1 MSPSHVPVSPSHVL
15 VSPHPRVPQ
24 SHPRIPL
31 SPSCVP
37 VSPSHVPMSPS
48 HVLVSQRP
56 CVPQPCPHGPVS
68 PCPPVCSHHV
78 PVSSHPRISPCQC
91 PPSWP
96 WVPSPH
102 PSVPVP
108 SSPCVHPPRVLV
120 SPLPVSLSTCVPAS
134 PCSCASLSQCPHC
147 SQTQWG
153 GPKAAPGGATHGWR
167 TPGAVCPPPAAL
179 AAASPGGDECLEEDE
194 DELEPGL
201 DEAEAEPEAGSGAKA
216 AGGTRGAVLTRR
228 GITLRVLLR
237 DGLLEPAR
245 GVLSIYYLGKKF
257 VGDLGADG
265 SITWQETGQ
274 VFSSP
279 SAWATHCKRLVNPAK
294 KSGCGWAS
302 VRYKGQKLDQYK
314 AAWLR
319 QHQPNAP
326 PAEEVGRDPRLR
338 HPWASSPAR
347 VPALC
352 CPQSLASEGEEEEM
366 PEEDEEEATREGRA
380 PVPEPVAAKKP
391 EEKSKK
397 QQCKSP
403 AEPAG
408 TDHGLPGKRLES
420 KPRVPVRYGTLGTR
434 DSARSPQTLVEV
446 TSFAA
451 INKFQPFNVAI
462 SSNVLLLLD
471 FHSHL
476 TRSEVVG
483 YLGGRWDTNTQ
494 LLTVLRAFPCRTRLG
509 DAEAA
514 GAVEEEICQSLLV
527 RGLSLVGWYHSH
539 PFGPALPS
547 LHDIDAQ
554 MDYQLKLQ
562 GSGNGF
568 QPCLALICGPYY
580 PGNPGVES
588 KIAPF
593 WVMPPP
599 EQRPNDYGIPMDVE
613 VAYIQDG
620 FLTNDVLQEMT
631 LLVEFYKGAPDLV
644 KFQELWSQDQTYLDK
659 LKGSLASRTPKD
671 QSFTH
676 VLEQICSLLQLS
688 S

>member
-1 MSPSHVPVSPSHVL
+1 M
-15 VSPHPRVPQ
+15 
-24 SHPRIPL
+24 
-31 SPSCVP
+31 
-37 VSPSHVPMSPS
+37 
-48 HVLVSQRP
+48 
-56 CVPQPCPHGPVS
+56 
-68 PCPPVCSHHV
+68 
-78 PVSSHPRISPCQC
+78 
-91 PPSWP
+91 
-96 WVPSPH
+96 
-102 PSVPVP
+102 
-108 SSPCVHPPRVLV
+108 
-120 SPLPVSLSTCVPAS
+120 
-134 PCSCASLSQCPHC
+134 
-147 SQTQWG
+147 
-153 GPKAAPGGATHGWR
+153 
-167 TPGAVCPPPAAL
+167 AAL
-179 AAASPGGDECLEEDE
+179 AAASPGTDECLEEDE

-201 DEAEAEPEAGSGAKA
+201 DKAEAEPEPESRAKA
-216 AGGTRGAVLTRR
+216 AGGSRGAVLTRR
-228 GITLRVLLR
+228 GITLRMLLR

-245 GVLSIYYLGKKF
+245 GVLSINYLGKKF

-265 SITWQETGQ
+265 TITWQETGQ
-274 VFSSP
+274 VFNSP

-319 QHQPNAP
+319 KHQPNAP
-326 PAEEVGRDPRLR
+326 AAE
-338 HPWASSPAR
+338 ASLASDEDELPEEEEEAAVVKEKEGR
-347 VPALC
+347 VPA
-352 CPQSLASEGEEEEM
+352 
-366 PEEDEEEATREGRA
+366 
-380 PVPEPVAAKKP
+380 PEPTATKRP

-397 QQCKSP
+397 QQCRSL
-403 AEPAG
+403 AEQAG
-408 TDHGLPGKRLES
+408 MGEEGQGPLGGAKPPSRSDGALCSADQAPPGK
-420 KPRVPVRYGTLGTR
+420 KPENKAQVPVRYCTLGTR
-434 DSARSPQTLVEV
+434 DTGRNPQTLVEV
-446 TSFAA
+446 MPFAA

-494 LLTVLRAFPCRTRLG
+494 LLTVLRAFPCRSRLG
-509 DAEAA
+509 DAEV
-514 GAVEEEICQSLLV
+514 GSIVEEEICQSLLLQ
-527 RGLSLVGWYHSH
+527 GLSLVGWYHSH
-539 PFGPALPS
+539 PFSPALPS

-554 MDYQLKLQ
+554 MNYQLKLQ

-580 PGNPGVES
+580 HGNPGVES
-588 KIAPF
+588 KITPF

-599 EQRPNDYGIPMDVE
+599 EQRPNDYSIPMEVE
-613 VAYIQDG
+613 VTHIQDG

-676 VLEQICSLLQLS
+676 ALEQIYSLLKLS
-688 S
+688 G

>member
-1 MSPSHVPVSPSHVL
+1 
-15 VSPHPRVPQ
+15 
-24 SHPRIPL
+24 
-31 SPSCVP
+31 
-37 VSPSHVPMSPS
+37 
-48 HVLVSQRP
+48 
-56 CVPQPCPHGPVS
+56 
-68 PCPPVCSHHV
+68 
-78 PVSSHPRISPCQC
+78 
-91 PPSWP
+91 
-96 WVPSPH
+96 
-102 PSVPVP
+102 
-108 SSPCVHPPRVLV
+108 
-120 SPLPVSLSTCVPAS
+120 
-134 PCSCASLSQCPHC
+134 
-147 SQTQWG
+147 
-153 GPKAAPGGATHGWR
+153 
-167 TPGAVCPPPAAL
+167 
-179 AAASPGGDECLEEDE
+179 
-194 DELEPGL
+194 
-201 DEAEAEPEAGSGAKA
+201 
-216 AGGTRGAVLTRR
+216 GAVLTRR

-265 SITWQETGQ
+265 TITWQETGQ
-274 VFSSP
+274 VFNSP

-319 QHQPNAP
+319 KHQPNAP
-326 PAEEVGRDPRLR
+326 PAEE
-338 HPWASSPAR
+338 
-347 VPALC
+347 
-352 CPQSLASEGEEEEM
+352 SLASEGEEEEM
-366 PEEDEEEATREGRA
+366 PEEEEEEVTREGRA
-380 PVPEPVAAKKP
+380 PVPEPAASKKP

-397 QQCKSP
+397 QQCKSL

-408 TDHGLPGKRLES
+408 TDHGPPGKRLES
-420 KPRVPVRYGTLGTR
+420 KPRVPVRYCTLGTR
-434 DSARSPQTLVEV
+434 DSARNPQTLVEV

-514 GAVEEEICQSLLV
+514 GAVEEEVNQ
-527 RGLSLVGWYHSH
+527 
-539 PFGPALPS
+539 
-547 LHDIDAQ
+547 AQ
-554 MDYQLKLQ
+554 
-562 GSGNGF
+562 
-568 QPCLALICGPYY
+568 GPYY
-580 PGNPGVES
+580 HGNPGVES

-599 EQRPNDYGIPMDVE
+599 EQRPNDYGIPMEVE

-676 VLEQICSLLQLS
+676 VLEQIYSLLKLS

>member
-1 MSPSHVPVSPSHVL
+1 
-15 VSPHPRVPQ
+15 
-24 SHPRIPL
+24 
-31 SPSCVP
+31 
-37 VSPSHVPMSPS
+37 
-48 HVLVSQRP
+48 
-56 CVPQPCPHGPVS
+56 
-68 PCPPVCSHHV
+68 
-78 PVSSHPRISPCQC
+78 
-91 PPSWP
+91 
-96 WVPSPH
+96 
-102 PSVPVP
+102 
-108 SSPCVHPPRVLV
+108 
-120 SPLPVSLSTCVPAS
+120 
-134 PCSCASLSQCPHC
+134 
-147 SQTQWG
+147 
-153 GPKAAPGGATHGWR
+153 
-167 TPGAVCPPPAAL
+167 
-179 AAASPGGDECLEEDE
+179 
-194 DELEPGL
+194 
-201 DEAEAEPEAGSGAKA
+201 KA
-216 AGGTRGAVLTRR
+216 AGGTRGALLTRR

-245 GVLSIYYLGKKF
+245 GGSGRCLRSSPHTPQGKKF

-265 SITWQETGQ
+265 TITWQETGQ
-274 VFSSP
+274 VFNSP

-326 PAEEVGRDPRLR
+326 PATEE
-338 HPWASSPAR
+338 
-347 VPALC
+347 
-352 CPQSLASEGEEEEM
+352 SLASEGEEEEM
-366 PEEDEEEATREGRA
+366 PEEEEEEVTREGRV
-380 PVPEPVAAKKP
+380 PMPEPAVAKKP

-397 QQCKSP
+397 QHGDRDLCS
-403 AEPAG
+403 
-408 TDHGLPGKRLES
+408 TDPGPPGRRLES
-420 KPRVPVRYGTLGTR
+420 KPRVPVRYCTLGTR
-434 DSARSPQTLVEV
+434 DSARNPQTLVEV
-446 TSFAA
+446 TTFAA

-514 GAVEEEICQSLLV
+514 SV
-527 RGLSLVGWYHSH
+527 
-539 PFGPALPS
+539 LPS
-547 LHDIDAQ
+547 
-554 MDYQLKLQ
+554 
-562 GSGNGF
+562 F
-568 QPCLALICGPYY
+568 PPPGPYY

-599 EQRPNDYGIPMDVE
+599 EQRPNDYGIPMEVE

-676 VLEQICSLLQLS
+676 ILEQIYSLLKLS

>member
-1 MSPSHVPVSPSHVL
+1 S
-15 VSPHPRVPQ
+15 
-24 SHPRIPL
+24 
-31 SPSCVP
+31 
-37 VSPSHVPMSPS
+37 
-48 HVLVSQRP
+48 
-56 CVPQPCPHGPVS
+56 
-68 PCPPVCSHHV
+68 
-78 PVSSHPRISPCQC
+78 
-91 PPSWP
+91 
-96 WVPSPH
+96 
-102 PSVPVP
+102 
-108 SSPCVHPPRVLV
+108 
-120 SPLPVSLSTCVPAS
+120 
-134 PCSCASLSQCPHC
+134 
-147 SQTQWG
+147 G
-153 GPKAAPGGATHGWR
+153 GP
-167 TPGAVCPPPAAL
+167 
-179 AAASPGGDECLEEDE
+179 
-194 DELEPGL
+194 
-201 DEAEAEPEAGSGAKA
+201 
-216 AGGTRGAVLTRR
+216 RGAVLTRR

-237 DGLLEPAR
+237 DGLLEPGR

-265 SITWQETGQ
+265 TITWQETGQ
-274 VFSSP
+274 VFNSP

-319 QHQPNAP
+319 KHQPNAP
-326 PAEEVGRDPRLR
+326 PAEEV
-338 HPWASSPAR
+338 
-347 VPALC
+347 ALC
-352 CPQSLASEGEEEEM
+352 CLQSLVSEGEEEEM
-366 PEEDEEEATREGRA
+366 AEEEEEEVAREGRVPA
-380 PVPEPVAAKKP
+380 PEPAAAKKT
-391 EEKSKK
+391 EERNKK
-397 QQCKSP
+397 QQVKSLV
-403 AEPAG
+403 EPVG
-408 TDHGLPGKRLES
+408 TDHIPLGKRLES
-420 KPRVPVRYGTLGTR
+420 KPRVPVRYCTLGTR
-434 DSARSPQTLVEV
+434 DSARNPQTLVEV
-446 TSFAA
+446 TSFTA

-514 GAVEEEICQSLLV
+514 GAVEE
-527 RGLSLVGWYHSH
+527 
-539 PFGPALPS
+539 
-547 LHDIDAQ
+547 
-554 MDYQLKLQ
+554 
-562 GSGNGF
+562 
-568 QPCLALICGPYY
+568 PYY
-580 PGNPGVES
+580 HGNPGVES

-599 EQRPNDYGIPMDVE
+599 EQRPNDYGIPMEVE

-644 KFQELWSQDQTYLDK
+644 KFQELWSPDQTYLDK

-676 VLEQICSLLQLS
+676 ILEQIYSLLRLS

>member
-1 MSPSHVPVSPSHVL
+1 
-15 VSPHPRVPQ
+15 
-24 SHPRIPL
+24 
-31 SPSCVP
+31 
-37 VSPSHVPMSPS
+37 
-48 HVLVSQRP
+48 
-56 CVPQPCPHGPVS
+56 
-68 PCPPVCSHHV
+68 
-78 PVSSHPRISPCQC
+78 
-91 PPSWP
+91 
-96 WVPSPH
+96 
-102 PSVPVP
+102 
-108 SSPCVHPPRVLV
+108 
-120 SPLPVSLSTCVPAS
+120 
-134 PCSCASLSQCPHC
+134 
-147 SQTQWG
+147 
-153 GPKAAPGGATHGWR
+153 
-167 TPGAVCPPPAAL
+167 
-179 AAASPGGDECLEEDE
+179 
-194 DELEPGL
+194 
-201 DEAEAEPEAGSGAKA
+201 KA

-265 SITWQETGQ
+265 TITWQETGQ
-274 VFSSP
+274 VFNSP

-319 QHQPNAP
+319 KHQPNAP
-326 PAEEVGRDPRLR
+326 PAEEV
-338 HPWASSPAR
+338 
-347 VPALC
+347 ALC

-366 PEEDEEEATREGRA
+366 PEDEEEEATREGRA
-380 PVPEPVAAKKP
+380 PVPEPTATKKT
-391 EEKSKK
+391 EERSKK
-397 QQCKSP
+397 QQCKNL

-408 TDHGLPGKRLES
+408 TDHGPPGKRLES
-420 KPRVPVRYGTLGTR
+420 KPRVPVRYCTLGPR
-434 DSARSPQTLVEV
+434 DSARNPQTLVEV

-514 GAVEEEICQSLLV
+514 GAVEEEPRFSPP
-527 RGLSLVGWYHSH
+527 H
-539 PFGPALPS
+539 P
-547 LHDIDAQ
+547 
-554 MDYQLKLQ
+554 
-562 GSGNGF
+562 
-568 QPCLALICGPYY
+568 GPYY
-580 PGNPGVES
+580 HGNPGMES

-676 VLEQICSLLQLS
+676 ILEQIYSLLKLS

>member
-1 MSPSHVPVSPSHVL
+1 
-15 VSPHPRVPQ
+15 
-24 SHPRIPL
+24 
-31 SPSCVP
+31 
-37 VSPSHVPMSPS
+37 
-48 HVLVSQRP
+48 
-56 CVPQPCPHGPVS
+56 
-68 PCPPVCSHHV
+68 
-78 PVSSHPRISPCQC
+78 
-91 PPSWP
+91 
-96 WVPSPH
+96 
-102 PSVPVP
+102 
-108 SSPCVHPPRVLV
+108 
-120 SPLPVSLSTCVPAS
+120 
-134 PCSCASLSQCPHC
+134 
-147 SQTQWG
+147 
-153 GPKAAPGGATHGWR
+153 
-167 TPGAVCPPPAAL
+167 
-179 AAASPGGDECLEEDE
+179 
-194 DELEPGL
+194 
-201 DEAEAEPEAGSGAKA
+201 KA
-216 AGGTRGAVLTRR
+216 AGGARGAVLTRR

-237 DGLLEPAR
+237 DGLLEPGR

-257 VGDLGADG
+257 VGDLGSDG
-265 SITWQETGQ
+265 TITWQETGQ
-274 VFSSP
+274 VFNSP

-319 QHQPNAP
+319 KHQPNVP
-326 PAEEVGRDPRLR
+326 PPEEVGAGSPPPGTPKVRGEVG
-338 HPWASSPAR
+338 ASP
-347 VPALC
+347 V
-352 CPQSLASEGEEEEM
+352 CPQSLASEGEEEEL
-366 PEEDEEEATREGRA
+366 PEDEEEEAAREGRV
-380 PVPEPVAAKKP
+380 PVPEPAAPKKP
-391 EEKSKK
+391 EERSKK
-397 QQCKSP
+397 QQGKSL

-408 TDHGLPGKRLES
+408 TDAGAAGKRLEV
-420 KPRVPVRYGTLGTR
+420 KPRVPVRYCSLGTR
-434 DSARSPQTLVEV
+434 DSARNPQTLVEV

-514 GAVEEEICQSLLV
+514 GAVEEEPPVPAPSV
-527 RGLSLVGWYHSH
+527 PTGPFYH
-539 PFGPALPS
+539 
-547 LHDIDAQ
+547 
-554 MDYQLKLQ
+554 
-562 GSGNGF
+562 
-568 QPCLALICGPYY
+568 
-580 PGNPGVES
+580 GNPGVES

-613 VAYIQDG
+613 VTYIQDG
-620 FLTNDVLQEMT
+620 FLTNDVVQEMT

-676 VLEQICSLLQLS
+676 VLEQIFSLLKLS
-688 S
+688 G

>member
-1 MSPSHVPVSPSHVL
+1 M
-15 VSPHPRVPQ
+15 
-24 SHPRIPL
+24 
-31 SPSCVP
+31 
-37 VSPSHVPMSPS
+37 
-48 HVLVSQRP
+48 
-56 CVPQPCPHGPVS
+56 
-68 PCPPVCSHHV
+68 
-78 PVSSHPRISPCQC
+78 
-91 PPSWP
+91 
-96 WVPSPH
+96 
-102 PSVPVP
+102 
-108 SSPCVHPPRVLV
+108 
-120 SPLPVSLSTCVPAS
+120 
-134 PCSCASLSQCPHC
+134 
-147 SQTQWG
+147 
-153 GPKAAPGGATHGWR
+153 AAPEAG
-167 TPGAVCPPPAAL
+167 
-179 AAASPGGDECLEEDE
+179 SPGGGDDCLEEDE

-201 DEAEAEPEAGSGAKA
+201 DEAEAEAEPEPGSGAKA
-216 AGGTRGAVLTRR
+216 AAGARGAVLTRR

-265 SITWQETGQ
+265 TITWQETGQ
-274 VFSSP
+274 VFNSP

-326 PAEEVGRDPRLR
+326 ATDE
-338 HPWASSPAR
+338 
-347 VPALC
+347 
-352 CPQSLASEGEEEEM
+352 SLASEGEEDEP
-366 PEEDEEEATREGRA
+366 PEEEEEEAA
-380 PVPEPVAAKKP
+380 VAKAPEPAAAKKP
-391 EEKSKK
+391 EERSKK

-403 AEPAG
+403 AEQPAAEHGPAG
-408 TDHGLPGKRLES
+408 KRPEN
-420 KPRVPVRYGTLGTR
+420 KPRVPVRYCTLGTR
-434 DSARSPQTLVEV
+434 DSARNPQTLVEV

-494 LLTVLRAFPCRTRLG
+494 RRSRRGGRPVPGAGHGAGGGGTEGAEPPSPCPPPLPVVLTVLRAFPCRTRLG
-509 DAEAA
+509 DAESAA
-514 GAVEEEICQSLLV
+514 AVEEEICQSLFL

-539 PFGPALPS
+539 PSGPALPS

-580 PGNPGVES
+580 HGNPGVES

-599 EQRPNDYGIPMDVE
+599 EQRPNDYGIPMEVE
-613 VAYIQDG
+613 VAYVQDG
-620 FLTNDVLQEMT
+620 FLTNDVVQEMT

-644 KFQELWSQDQTYLDK
+644 KFQELWSPDQTYLDK
-659 LKGSLASRTPKD
+659 LKGSLAARTPKD

-676 VLEQICSLLQLS
+676 VLEQIYSLLKHS

>member
-1 MSPSHVPVSPSHVL
+1 MSLRIPVPVSPS
-15 VSPHPRVPQ
+15 RRGRTQ
-24 SHPRIPL
+24 
-31 SPSCVP
+31 
-37 VSPSHVPMSPS
+37 
-48 HVLVSQRP
+48 
-56 CVPQPCPHGPVS
+56 G
-68 PCPPVCSHHV
+68 CSWRGGDTHTY
-78 PVSSHPRISPCQC
+78 
-91 PPSWP
+91 P
-96 WVPSPH
+96 WVL
-102 PSVPVP
+102 
-108 SSPCVHPPRVLV
+108 PP
-120 SPLPVSLSTCVPAS
+120 
-134 PCSCASLSQCPHC
+134 
-147 SQTQWG
+147 G
-153 GPKAAPGGATHGWR
+153 GPHTA
-167 TPGAVCPPPAAL
+167 CPPAAL

-265 SITWQETGQ
+265 TITWQETGQ
-274 VFSSP
+274 VFNSP

-319 QHQPNAP
+319 KHQPNAP
-326 PAEEVGRDPRLR
+326 PTEE
-338 HPWASSPAR
+338 
-347 VPALC
+347 
-352 CPQSLASEGEEEEM
+352 SLASEGEEEEM
-366 PEEDEEEATREGRA
+366 PEEEEEEATREGRA
-380 PVPEPVAAKKP
+380 PVPELTAAKKV
-391 EEKSKK
+391 EERSKK
-397 QQCKSP
+397 QQCKSL

-408 TDHGLPGKRLES
+408 TDHGPPGKRLES
-420 KPRVPVRYGTLGTR
+420 KPRVPVRYCTLGTR
-434 DSARSPQTLVEV
+434 DSARNPQTLVEV

-514 GAVEEEICQSLLV
+514 GAVEEEICQSLFL

-580 PGNPGVES
+580 HGNPGLES

-599 EQRPNDYGIPMDVE
+599 EQRPNDYGIPMEVE

-676 VLEQICSLLQLS
+676 ILEQIYSLLKLS

>member
-1 MSPSHVPVSPSHVL
+1 M
-15 VSPHPRVPQ
+15 
-24 SHPRIPL
+24 
-31 SPSCVP
+31 
-37 VSPSHVPMSPS
+37 
-48 HVLVSQRP
+48 
-56 CVPQPCPHGPVS
+56 
-68 PCPPVCSHHV
+68 
-78 PVSSHPRISPCQC
+78 
-91 PPSWP
+91 
-96 WVPSPH
+96 
-102 PSVPVP
+102 
-108 SSPCVHPPRVLV
+108 
-120 SPLPVSLSTCVPAS
+120 
-134 PCSCASLSQCPHC
+134 
-147 SQTQWG
+147 
-153 GPKAAPGGATHGWR
+153 
-167 TPGAVCPPPAAL
+167 AAL
-179 AAASPGGDECLEEDE
+179 AAASPGGDEGLEEDE

-201 DEAEAEPEAGSGAKA
+201 DEAEAEPEVAKA
-216 AGGTRGAVLTRR
+216 AGAARGAVLTRR

-237 DGLLEPAR
+237 DGLLEPGR

-257 VGDLGADG
+257 VGDLGSDG
-265 SITWQETGQ
+265 TITWQETGQ
-274 VFSSP
+274 VFNSP

-319 QHQPNAP
+319 KHQPNVP
-326 PAEEVGRDPRLR
+326 PPDEVGAGSPPPGTPSVRGEPG
-338 HPWASSPAR
+338 ASP
-347 VPALC
+347 V
-352 CPQSLASEGEEEEM
+352 CPQSLASEGEEEEL
-366 PEEDEEEATREGRA
+366 PEDEEEEAAREGRLA
-380 PVPEPVAAKKP
+380 VPEPAAPKRP
-391 EEKSKK
+391 EERSKK
-397 QQCKSP
+397 QQGKGP

-408 TDHGLPGKRLES
+408 TDGGSAGKRLEV
-420 KPRVPVRYGTLGTR
+420 KPRVPVRYCTLGTR
-434 DSARSPQTLVEV
+434 DSARNPQTLVEV

-494 LLTVLRAFPCRTRLG
+494 RRWGPGGGGGPAAARGCHQPRVPAVLTVLRAFPCRTRLG

-514 GAVEEEICQSLLV
+514 GAVEEEICQSLFL

-568 QPCLALICGPYY
+568 QPCLGLICGPFYH
-580 PGNPGVES
+580 GNPGVES

-613 VAYIQDG
+613 VTYIQDG
-620 FLTNDVLQEMT
+620 FLTNDVVQEMT

-671 QSFTH
+671 QSFSH
-676 VLEQICSLLQLS
+676 VLEQIFSLLKLS
-688 S
+688 G

>member
-1 MSPSHVPVSPSHVL
+1 
-15 VSPHPRVPQ
+15 
-24 SHPRIPL
+24 
-31 SPSCVP
+31 
-37 VSPSHVPMSPS
+37 
-48 HVLVSQRP
+48 
-56 CVPQPCPHGPVS
+56 
-68 PCPPVCSHHV
+68 
-78 PVSSHPRISPCQC
+78 
-91 PPSWP
+91 
-96 WVPSPH
+96 
-102 PSVPVP
+102 
-108 SSPCVHPPRVLV
+108 
-120 SPLPVSLSTCVPAS
+120 
-134 PCSCASLSQCPHC
+134 
-147 SQTQWG
+147 
-153 GPKAAPGGATHGWR
+153 
-167 TPGAVCPPPAAL
+167 
-179 AAASPGGDECLEEDE
+179 
-194 DELEPGL
+194 
-201 DEAEAEPEAGSGAKA
+201 

-265 SITWQETGQ
+265 TITWQETGQ
-274 VFSSP
+274 VFNSP

-319 QHQPNAP
+319 KHQPNAP
-326 PAEEVGRDPRLR
+326 PAEEV
-338 HPWASSPAR
+338 
-347 VPALC
+347 ALC
-352 CPQSLASEGEEEEM
+352 CPQSLASEGEEEEV
-366 PEEDEEEATREGRA
+366 PEEEEEEVTKEGRV
-380 PVPEPVAAKKP
+380 PVLEPAVTRKP
-391 EEKSKK
+391 EERSKK
-397 QQCKSP
+397 QHGD
-403 AEPAG
+403 G
-408 TDHGLPGKRLES
+408 TLSFADPGPPGKRLET
-420 KPRVPVRYGTLGTR
+420 KPRVPVRYCTLGTR

-514 GAVEEEICQSLLV
+514 GAVEEEV
-527 RGLSLVGWYHSH
+527 KTR
-539 PFGPALPS
+539 
-547 LHDIDAQ
+547 
-554 MDYQLKLQ
+554 
-562 GSGNGF
+562 
-568 QPCLALICGPYY
+568 PYY

-613 VAYIQDG
+613 VTYIQDG

-631 LLVEFYKGAPDLV
+631 MLVEFYKGAPDLV

-676 VLEQICSLLQLS
+676 ILEQIYSLLKLS

>member
-1 MSPSHVPVSPSHVL
+1 
-15 VSPHPRVPQ
+15 
-24 SHPRIPL
+24 
-31 SPSCVP
+31 
-37 VSPSHVPMSPS
+37 
-48 HVLVSQRP
+48 
-56 CVPQPCPHGPVS
+56 
-68 PCPPVCSHHV
+68 
-78 PVSSHPRISPCQC
+78 
-91 PPSWP
+91 
-96 WVPSPH
+96 
-102 PSVPVP
+102 
-108 SSPCVHPPRVLV
+108 
-120 SPLPVSLSTCVPAS
+120 
-134 PCSCASLSQCPHC
+134 
-147 SQTQWG
+147 
-153 GPKAAPGGATHGWR
+153 
-167 TPGAVCPPPAAL
+167 
-179 AAASPGGDECLEEDE
+179 
-194 DELEPGL
+194 
-201 DEAEAEPEAGSGAKA
+201 KA
-216 AGGTRGAVLTRR
+216 AGGPRGAVLTRR

-237 DGLLEPAR
+237 DGLLEPGR

-257 VGDLGADG
+257 VGDLGSDG
-265 SITWQETGQ
+265 TITWQETGQ
-274 VFSSP
+274 VFNSP

-319 QHQPNAP
+319 KHQPNVP
-326 PAEEVGRDPRLR
+326 PPEEVGPASPPPGTPRLR
-338 HPWASSPAR
+338 GELGASP
-347 VPALC
+347 V
-352 CPQSLASEGEEEEM
+352 CPQSLASEGEEEEL
-366 PEEDEEEATREGRA
+366 PEDEEEEAAREGRV
-380 PVPEPVAAKKP
+380 PLPEPAAPKKP
-391 EEKSKK
+391 EERSKK
-397 QQCKSP
+397 QQSKSL

-408 TDHGLPGKRLES
+408 TDPGTAGKRLEV
-420 KPRVPVRYGTLGTR
+420 KPRVPVRYCTLGTR
-434 DSARSPQTLVEV
+434 DSARNPQTLVEV

-514 GAVEEEICQSLLV
+514 GAVEEEPPVPAPSV
-527 RGLSLVGWYHSH
+527 PTGPFYH
-539 PFGPALPS
+539 
-547 LHDIDAQ
+547 
-554 MDYQLKLQ
+554 
-562 GSGNGF
+562 
-568 QPCLALICGPYY
+568 
-580 PGNPGVES
+580 GNPGVES

-613 VAYIQDG
+613 VTYIQDG
-620 FLTNDVLQEMT
+620 FLTNDVVQEMT

-676 VLEQICSLLQLS
+676 VLEQIFSLLKLS
-688 S
+688 G

>member
-1 MSPSHVPVSPSHVL
+1 K
-15 VSPHPRVPQ
+15 
-24 SHPRIPL
+24 
-31 SPSCVP
+31 
-37 VSPSHVPMSPS
+37 
-48 HVLVSQRP
+48 
-56 CVPQPCPHGPVS
+56 
-68 PCPPVCSHHV
+68 
-78 PVSSHPRISPCQC
+78 
-91 PPSWP
+91 
-96 WVPSPH
+96 
-102 PSVPVP
+102 
-108 SSPCVHPPRVLV
+108 
-120 SPLPVSLSTCVPAS
+120 AS
-134 PCSCASLSQCPHC
+134 
-147 SQTQWG
+147 G
-153 GPKAAPGGATHGWR
+153 G
-167 TPGAVCPPPAAL
+167 
-179 AAASPGGDECLEEDE
+179 S
-194 DELEPGL
+194 
-201 DEAEAEPEAGSGAKA
+201 
-216 AGGTRGAVLTRR
+216 RGAVLTRR
-228 GITLRVLLR
+228 SITLRVLLR

-265 SITWQETGQ
+265 TITWQETGQ
-274 VFSSP
+274 VFNSP

-314 AAWLR
+314 VAWLR
-319 QHQPNAP
+319 KHQANVP
-326 PAEEVGRDPRLR
+326 PADEV
-338 HPWASSPAR
+338 
-347 VPALC
+347 
-352 CPQSLASEGEEEEM
+352 SLASEGEEEEM
-366 PEEDEEEATREGRA
+366 PEEEEEEATREGRA
-380 PVPEPVAAKKP
+380 PVLEPVAAKKP

-397 QQCKSP
+397 QQCKSL

-408 TDHGLPGKRLES
+408 TGRVARGSRGVLGSPAAVTGCWLCFADHGPPGKRLES
-420 KPRVPVRYGTLGTR
+420 KPRVPVRYCTLGTR
-434 DSARSPQTLVEV
+434 DSARNPQTLVEV

-514 GAVEEEICQSLLV
+514 GAVEEEP
-527 RGLSLVGWYHSH
+527 H
-539 PFGPALPS
+539 PSFPHP
-547 LHDIDAQ
+547 
-554 MDYQLKLQ
+554 
-562 GSGNGF
+562 
-568 QPCLALICGPYY
+568 GPYY
-580 PGNPGVES
+580 HGNPGVES

-599 EQRPNDYGIPMDVE
+599 EQRPNDYGIPMEVE

-644 KFQELWSQDQTYLDK
+644 KFQEMWSQDQTYLDK

-676 VLEQICSLLQLS
+676 VLEQIYSLLKLS

>member
-1 MSPSHVPVSPSHVL
+1 
-15 VSPHPRVPQ
+15 
-24 SHPRIPL
+24 
-31 SPSCVP
+31 
-37 VSPSHVPMSPS
+37 
-48 HVLVSQRP
+48 
-56 CVPQPCPHGPVS
+56 
-68 PCPPVCSHHV
+68 
-78 PVSSHPRISPCQC
+78 
-91 PPSWP
+91 
-96 WVPSPH
+96 
-102 PSVPVP
+102 
-108 SSPCVHPPRVLV
+108 
-120 SPLPVSLSTCVPAS
+120 
-134 PCSCASLSQCPHC
+134 
-147 SQTQWG
+147 
-153 GPKAAPGGATHGWR
+153 
-167 TPGAVCPPPAAL
+167 
-179 AAASPGGDECLEEDE
+179 
-194 DELEPGL
+194 
-201 DEAEAEPEAGSGAKA
+201 KA
-216 AGGTRGAVLTRR
+216 AGGARGAVLTRR

-237 DGLLEPAR
+237 DGLLEPGR

-257 VGDLGADG
+257 VGDLGSDG
-265 SITWQETGQ
+265 TITWQETGQ
-274 VFSSP
+274 VFNSP

-319 QHQPNAP
+319 KHQPNVP
-326 PAEEVGRDPRLR
+326 PAEEVGPG
-338 HPWASSPAR
+338 P
-347 VPALC
+347 V
-352 CPQSLASEGEEEEM
+352 CPQSLASEGEEEEL
-366 PEEDEEEATREGRA
+366 PEEEEEEAARDGRVPA
-380 PVPEPVAAKKP
+380 PEPAAPKKP
-391 EEKSKK
+391 EERSKK
-397 QQCKSP
+397 QQGKSL

-408 TDHGLPGKRLES
+408 TDVGTAGKRPEM
-420 KPRVPVRYGTLGTR
+420 KPRVPVRYCTLGTR
-434 DSARSPQTLVEV
+434 DSARNPQTLVEV

-514 GAVEEEICQSLLV
+514 GAVEE
-527 RGLSLVGWYHSH
+527 
-539 PFGPALPS
+539 PF
-547 LHDIDAQ
+547 
-554 MDYQLKLQ
+554 
-562 GSGNGF
+562 
-568 QPCLALICGPYY
+568 Y

-599 EQRPNDYGIPMDVE
+599 EASGGEFGQRPNDYGIPMDVE
-613 VAYIQDG
+613 VTYIQDG
-620 FLTNDVLQEMT
+620 FLTNDVVQEMT

-676 VLEQICSLLQLS
+676 VLEQIFSLLK
-688 S
+688 

>member
-1 MSPSHVPVSPSHVL
+1 MS
-15 VSPHPRVPQ
+15 R
-24 SHPRIPL
+24 
-31 SPSCVP
+31 
-37 VSPSHVPMSPS
+37 
-48 HVLVSQRP
+48 
-56 CVPQPCPHGPVS
+56 
-68 PCPPVCSHHV
+68 
-78 PVSSHPRISPCQC
+78 
-91 PPSWP
+91 
-96 WVPSPH
+96 
-102 PSVPVP
+102 
-108 SSPCVHPPRVLV
+108 
-120 SPLPVSLSTCVPAS
+120 
-134 PCSCASLSQCPHC
+134 
-147 SQTQWG
+147 
-153 GPKAAPGGATHGWR
+153 
-167 TPGAVCPPPAAL
+167 PAAL
-179 AAASPGGDECLEEDE
+179 AAASLGGDEALEEEE

-201 DEAEAEPEAGSGAKA
+201 DEAEAEAEAGSGARP
-216 AGGTRGAVLTRR
+216 AGGSRGAVLTRR

-265 SITWQETGQ
+265 TITWQETGQ
-274 VFSSP
+274 VFNSP

-326 PAEEVGRDPRLR
+326 PADE
-338 HPWASSPAR
+338 
-347 VPALC
+347 
-352 CPQSLASEGEEEEM
+352 SLASEGEDEEVPEEE
-366 PEEDEEEATREGRA
+366 EEEAAREGRV
-380 PVPEPVAAKKP
+380 PVPEPVATKKP
-391 EEKSKK
+391 EERSKK
-397 QQCKSP
+397 QQCGCGSC
-403 AEPAG
+403 
-408 TDHGLPGKRLES
+408 RN
-420 KPRVPVRYGTLGTR
+420 
-434 DSARSPQTLVEV
+434 PQTLVEV

-514 GAVEEEICQSLLV
+514 GAVEEEICQSLFL

-580 PGNPGVES
+580 HGNPGVES

-599 EQRPNDYGIPMDVE
+599 EVRGSWSH
-613 VAYIQDG
+613 G
-620 FLTNDVLQEMT
+620 R
-631 LLVEFYKGAPDLV
+631 DLG
-644 KFQELWSQDQTYLDK
+644 W
-659 LKGSLASRTPKD
+659 G
-671 QSFTH
+671 
-676 VLEQICSLLQLS
+676 
-688 S
+688 

>member
-1 MSPSHVPVSPSHVL
+1 
-15 VSPHPRVPQ
+15 
-24 SHPRIPL
+24 
-31 SPSCVP
+31 
-37 VSPSHVPMSPS
+37 
-48 HVLVSQRP
+48 
-56 CVPQPCPHGPVS
+56 
-68 PCPPVCSHHV
+68 
-78 PVSSHPRISPCQC
+78 
-91 PPSWP
+91 
-96 WVPSPH
+96 
-102 PSVPVP
+102 
-108 SSPCVHPPRVLV
+108 
-120 SPLPVSLSTCVPAS
+120 
-134 PCSCASLSQCPHC
+134 
-147 SQTQWG
+147 
-153 GPKAAPGGATHGWR
+153 
-167 TPGAVCPPPAAL
+167 
-179 AAASPGGDECLEEDE
+179 
-194 DELEPGL
+194 
-201 DEAEAEPEAGSGAKA
+201 
-216 AGGTRGAVLTRR
+216 
-228 GITLRVLLR
+228 
-237 DGLLEPAR
+237 
-245 GVLSIYYLGKKF
+245 GKKF

-265 SITWQETGQ
+265 TITWQETGQ
-274 VFSSP
+274 VFNSP

-319 QHQPNAP
+319 KHQPNAP
-326 PAEEVGRDPRLR
+326 PAEEVG
-338 HPWASSPAR
+338 
-347 VPALC
+347 
-352 CPQSLASEGEEEEM
+352 SLASEGEEEEM
-366 PEEDEEEATREGRA
+366 PEEEEEEATREGRA
-380 PVPEPVAAKKP
+380 PVPEPAAAKKP
-391 EEKSKK
+391 EERSKK
-397 QQCKSP
+397 QHGDGISCF
-403 AEPAG
+403 A
-408 TDHGLPGKRLES
+408 DHGPPGKRLES
-420 KPRVPVRYGTLGTR
+420 KPRVPVRYCTLGTR
-434 DSARSPQTLVEV
+434 DSARNPQTLVEV

-514 GAVEEEICQSLLV
+514 GPVEE
-527 RGLSLVGWYHSH
+527 
-539 PFGPALPS
+539 
-547 LHDIDAQ
+547 
-554 MDYQLKLQ
+554 
-562 GSGNGF
+562 
-568 QPCLALICGPYY
+568 PYY
-580 PGNPGVES
+580 HGNPGVES

-599 EQRPNDYGIPMDVE
+599 EQRPNDYGIPMEVE

-676 VLEQICSLLQLS
+676 ILEQIYSLLKLS